1 MQHNI
6 TCINHRKEEN
16 QYTEY
21 QQGKDKSFELQTEAE
36 NCNICGVNNGK
47 KCNLCRSSN
56 GLIKK
61 CKKQRNIFVTYN
73 KRRETTER

>member
-1 MQHNI
+1 MQHSI
-6 TCINHRKEEN
+6 TCINDRKEEN

-36 NCNICGVNNGK
+36 KYNICGVNNGK
-47 KCNLCRSSN
+47 KCHLCGSSN

-61 CKKQRNIFVTYN
+61 CKKQRNIFFTYN